1 MTAAAAAAAG
11 SGFAPFTASTAFG
24 RESARERLA
33 WLAFML
39 DSALRVPGTNIRLGA
54 DAALG
59 LVPGLGNLVTT
70 ALSAYLILEAWR
82 LGLPRTALLRMI
94 GNVAIDSAVTAVPV
108 LGNFADVFWRANRR
122 NMAIL
127 NRHLDQAAR

>member
-1 MTAAAAAAAG
+1 MTAAAAA
-11 SGFAPFTASTAFG
+11 SGFAPFTTTAAFG
-24 RESARERLA
+24 QEAARERLA
-33 WLAFML
+33 WLAYML
-39 DSALRVPGTNIRLGA
+39 DSALRLPGTNIRVGA

-82 LGLPRTALLRMI
+82 LGLPTSALLRMI
-94 GNVAIDSAVTAVPV
+94 GNVAIDSAVTSVPV
-108 LGNFADVFWRANRR
+108 LGNLADLFWRANRR

-127 NRHLDQAAR
+127 NRHLDGVRAR